1 MHFAKCSVLHSKTSS
16 IKIGETNGWILFWV
30 LTRLRQKSKEAEEL
44 ATAGRECDWGRPG
57 LGLGQAVPGRGSWRM
72 AVAMA

>member
-1 MHFAKCSVLHSKTSS
+1 MHFAKCSVVHSKTSS

-44 ATAGRECDWGRPG
+44 ANALPHRFARAACGASTLKPPS
-57 LGLGQAVPGRGSWRM
+57 LQS
-72 AVAMA
+72 